1 MSAPRLA
8 DLGGAL
14 MVRPGRPRPHNL
26 VSTRPDLTDLLTR
39 GKPAAGLSDILG
51 SLYSLCGHAHRLCA
65 QRAVAA
71 ARGWGGADDHDAAS
85 ALQLG
90 SLREHL
96 RRLCMDWPRQ
106 LAPSSRREAL
116 ATQAMSELQQ
126 CPAFVG
132 PLRSSNTT
140 AGEALP
146 GLLDWLQCAVLRM
159 PASQWLAAWERDP
172 QAWLTEWASQ
182 GEGWL
187 PELFRGMPAAAD
199 RVLPAADLSPHAST
213 GSLRELAD
221 ALQENPAF
229 VRQPRWRGAC
239 ADTGPWNRLN
249 QPAGHH
255 LDSPRL
261 RLGARLAEAV
271 RLALPDEAR
280 RSGAQW
286 LASGSLAL
294 GPGEALAWAEMAR
307 GLLVHHVRL
316 DNQGDAARVDS
327 CRVLAPTEWNFHP
340 AGALAEAL
348 ERLPDEGTPMLQR
361 EVALLMAAY
370 DPCVPYEIEP
380 AWLEEAAHA

>member
-1 MSAPRLA
+1 MSAGRLA

-14 MVRPGRPRPHNL
+14 LVRPGRLRPHNL

-39 GKPAAGLSDILG
+39 GKPAAALADILG

-71 ARGWGGADDHDAAS
+71 ARGRGDADERNAAG

-106 LAPSSRREAL
+106 LAVSSHREAL
-116 ATQAMSELQQ
+116 AAQAMSQLQH
-126 CPAFVG
+126 CPAFVA
-132 PLRSSNTT
+132 PLLPSNTT
-140 AGEALP
+140 AGEAIP
-146 GLLDWLQCAVLRM
+146 GLLDWLQHAVLRM
-159 PASQWLAAWERDP
+159 PASQWLARWERDP
-172 QAWLTEWASQ
+172 QAWSIEWAGQS
-182 GEGWL
+182 EGWL
-187 PELFRGMPAAAD
+187 AELFRGMPAVAD
-199 RVLPAADLSPHAST
+199 RVLPAADLEPHA
-213 GSLRELAD
+213 GAASLRELAD
-221 ALQENPAF
+221 ALQESPAF
-229 VRQPRWRGAC
+229 VRQPLWRGAC
-239 ADTGPWNRLN
+239 AETGPWNRLN
-249 QPAGHH
+249 RPAGPR

-271 RLALPDEAR
+271 RLALPDGAR

-340 AGALAEAL
+340 AGALAAAL
-348 ERLPDEGTPMLQR
+348 ERLSAEVAPTRQR